1 MKSKNDIISKL
12 TKTIIKFRDQRNW
25 KQFHNPKDLALA
37 ISIEASELNELFLWK
52 HHDEYDKKR
61 LAEELAD
68 VLTYSLLLAHEA
80 NLDVAK
86 IINSKIEK
94 NKKRYPIKK
103 SKGSAKKYNE
113 V

>member
-1 MKSKNDIISKL
+1 MKSDIHKL
-12 TKTIIKFRDQRNW
+12 TETIVEFRDKRDW

-52 HHDEYDKKR
+52 NHDEYDRTK

-68 VLTYSLLLAHEA
+68 VLIYSLLLAHET
-80 NLDVAK
+80 NLDVVG
-86 IINSKIEK
+86 IINSKIQK
-94 NKKRYPIKK
+94 NRKRYPVTL
-103 SKGSAKKYNE
+103 SKGSSKKYNE

>member
-1 MKSKNDIISKL
+1 
-12 TKTIIKFRDQRNW
+12 
-25 KQFHNPKDLALA
+25 
-37 ISIEASELNELFLWK
+37 
-52 HHDEYDKKR
+52 
-61 LAEELAD
+61 LAD

-80 NLDVAK
+80 KLDVAK
-86 IINSKIEK
+86 IINSKIEN